1 MPTYIFRN
9 RYNKVIRGTTSAS
22 SENHLFDK
30 IDDQADPFAFEY
42 CKTSTK
48 TLWLDEEP
56 VWLMFDASRSL
67 ISTNDSDKELI
78 DSLKN
83 KIDEAK
89 FDNIPCFVMARNSLT
104 AGDFIG
110 AIQYISRDLESLMD
124 LDKKLYDYTNFL
136 ISN

>member
-22 SENHLFDK
+22 SENHLFEK
-30 IDDQADPFAFEY
+30 IDEQADPFAFEY

-56 VWLMFDASRSL
+56 VWLMFDPSRSL
-67 ISTNDSDKELI
+67 VKTNDADKELI
-78 DSLKN
+78 VSLKN

-89 FDNIPCFVMARNSLT
+89 FDNIPCFVMARKSLT
-104 AGDFIG
+104 AGDFIE
-110 AIQYISRDLESLMD
+110 AVKYISRDLETIMD
-124 LDKKLYDYTNFL
+124 LDKKLYNYMKFL